1 MDDEQTNRLTEKAS
15 MTKNYH
21 HCLQNHDEI
30 SYQMRWFSFLL
41 HYLNSIASPPM
52 LLVFVYLFLSPF
64 AAEFIGQTS
73 DFFVRGSPDDASPP
87 HSFNFLAPSDVK
99 LVSLRTKSCTRCFQL
114 IQHESDGTAKRNMPF
129 VVFFLTDTGFY
140 VLPY

>member
-1 MDDEQTNRLTEKAS
+1 MPNQLKNRL
-15 MTKNYH
+15 
-21 HCLQNHDEI
+21 QNDEI
-30 SYQMRWFSFLL
+30 SYQMRWLS

-52 LLVFVYLFLSPF
+52 LLVSVYLFLSPF

-99 LVSLRTKSCTRCFQL
+99 LVLLRTKSCTRCFRL
-114 IQHESDGTAKRNMPF
+114 IQHESGGTAKRNMPF
-129 VVFFLTDTGFY
+129 VVFSRGHGILHLAILIGTSVRRSVCLY
-140 VLPY
+140 PAA

>member
-52 LLVFVYLFLSPF
+52 LLVSVYLFLSPF

-99 LVSLRTKSCTRCFQL
+99 LVSLRTKSCNYGKEKNQTTCFSYFCQTKGL
-114 IQHESDGTAKRNMPF
+114 NYRKSMTI
-129 VVFFLTDTGFY
+129 
-140 VLPY
+140 